1 MPAIFKNRK
10 YWIAAGCVWGPWLML
25 VLGFYWLVLVPQE
38 QRYKAVHQELAA
50 SSDQVSMARMASQ
63 PESRQRQEELLANLR
78 ERIEEF
84 LVPAGQQ
91 DKILFEISRL
101 ANTYGLSE
109 YAGKIRENDWSD
121 ESSQQPKIKR
131 ICMNISFRGS
141 FQQFASFINALER
154 SRPAVFVESAAI
166 QQARQQSKQ
175 HSANL
180 LVTFFIQPDS
190 SAKTVSLGPKE
201 DFSL

>member
-1 MPAIFKNRK
+1 MIFKNRK
-10 YWIAAGCVWGPWLML
+10 YWIAVGCVWGPWL
-25 VLGFYWLVLVPQE
+25 VLALCFYWLVLIPQE

-50 SSDQVSMARMASQ
+50 SNDQVSMARMASQ
-63 PESRQRQEELLANLR
+63 SQIRQHQEKLLAELQSQ
-78 ERIEEF
+78 IEGF
-84 LVPAGQQ
+84 LVPAGGR

-101 ANTYGLSE
+101 ANACSVSE
-109 YAGKIRENDWSD
+109 YSGKIRENVWSN
-121 ESSQQPKIKR
+121 ESSQQTKIKR
-131 ICMNISFRGS
+131 IWMNISFCGS

-175 HSANL
+175 HSAKL
-180 LVTFFIQPDS
+180 LVAFFVQPES
-190 SAKTVSLGPKE
+190 SAGSVSLFPKE